1 MSSLFDDL
9 KRTIKRLS
17 GSQSSSSQDPAPS
30 DEPQQPAETSGPT
43 ADDSDPELPQ
53 QPSGLG
59 TDIPIESG
67 PPEPP
72 DEADGV
78 RTVYCAKLKR
88 RLPGLESPP
97 FPGELGQRIY
107 ENVSQQAYQMW
118 IEQSTIIIN
127 HYGLSL
133 GDPDARAFLQEQ
145 MEVFLFED
153 EEEHRPEG
161 WIGEDEDAAGP
172 PPVPGPQGKG
182 GGAPGPQ
189 GKGGGAP
196 GPQGKGGG
204 APGPMGKA

>member
-1 MSSLFDDL
+1 M
-9 KRTIKRLS
+9 RMV
-17 GSQSSSSQDPAPS
+17 QC
-30 DEPQQPAETSGPT
+30 
-43 ADDSDPELPQ
+43 
-53 QPSGLG
+53 
-59 TDIPIESG
+59 
-67 PPEPP
+67 
-72 DEADGV
+72 V
-78 RTVYCAKLKR
+78 KLKR

-161 WIGEDEDAAGP
+161 WIDEDEEAAGP
-172 PPVPGPQGKG
+172 PPVPGPQGK